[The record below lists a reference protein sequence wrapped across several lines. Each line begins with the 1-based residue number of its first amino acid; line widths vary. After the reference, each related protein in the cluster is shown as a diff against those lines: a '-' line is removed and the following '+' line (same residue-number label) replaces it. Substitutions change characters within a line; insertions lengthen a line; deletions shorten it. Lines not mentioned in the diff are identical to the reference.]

1 MGGSACFPDFC
12 KSNIHFAF
20 ANYTVNKHDMHDKH
34 DRRFV
39 SQIHVPSDI
48 TLGYTQKLYC

>member
-34 DRRFV
+34 DHRFV

-48 TLGYTQKLYC
+48 TFGYTQKLYC